1 MAKFYSNANFKMPLS
16 VNFDAT
22 KEEAF
27 PKLQKDCKTYI
38 ETLSKEVWENDE
50 YRREMMLCAEGT
62 LVMAELILK
71 VKNYP
76 VIRITNTE
84 KWLEKYRE
92 KWLSNSKESELSEIE
107 KVFRFY
113 EAI

>member
-1 MAKFYSNANFKMPLS
+1 MSFFYYR
-16 VNFDAT
+16 
-22 KEEAF
+22 
-27 PKLQKDCKTYI
+27 DCRAYI
-38 ETLSKEVWENDE
+38 KTLSKEIWENDE
-50 YRREMMLCAEGT
+50 YRKEMILCAEGT

-71 VKNYP
+71 AKGGAIKRVSD
-76 VIRITNTE
+76 TE
-84 KWLEKYRE
+84 AWLKKYRE